1 MKEDSLN
8 ALFSGLT
15 GTKENAKLAST
26 NEKAP
31 MRSRQ
36 KKQEASK
43 NEERFCT
50 IVNSDLL
57 KKVRIIALRE
67 GLQSKDIVNA
77 ALSKAVHGYERKNG
91 TITEQPKKKASDII

>member
-26 NEKAP
+26 IEKTP
-31 MRSRQ
+31 IRSRQ

-67 GLQSKDIVNA
+67 GLQIKDIVNA
-77 ALSKAVHGYERKNG
+77 ALSKAIHGYERKNG
-91 TITEQPKKKASDII
+91 PITELPKRNASDII